1 MDYLLHFQ
9 NLSTMEHFNELEKY
23 DQMFVMFGL
32 GVTLLVI
39 VLLIWCNLSSAKTG
53 REGTQYPGD

>member
-1 MDYLLHFQ
+1 MDCLLFYQ
-9 NLSTMEHFNELEKY
+9 ILQKMEHFNELEKY

-39 VLLIWCNLSSAKTG
+39 VLLVWCKLSSTKTG